1 MDMFQIYKIPL
12 LQHLIG
18 QNAIYAQKTRSWN
31 CSTLFLR
38 ISKPVTDFHR
48 CFVLDVVV
56 FFFLL
61 YIFLIPFKNEMKKK
75 TLPVRKAHQSWF
87 EIRTVFC
94 AAYIEVHEKS
104 SKCYGSMLYKNKLW
118 AEDCFKKQAGWS
130 HGFYSAVELWHTAGT
145 DARGW
150 LLLPAWTPCFWG
162 RSI

>member
-1 MDMFQIYKIPL
+1 MGFCKSETSDRPKCNLCSKDKILKLLNFISENKQACHWLSPL
-12 LQHLIG
+12 LCVGCCDI
-18 QNAIYAQKTRSWN
+18 
-31 CSTLFLR
+31 
-38 ISKPVTDFHR
+38 
-48 CFVLDVVV
+48 
-56 FFFLL
+56 FFL
-61 YIFLIPFKNEMKKK
+61 IIFFLIPFKNEMKKK